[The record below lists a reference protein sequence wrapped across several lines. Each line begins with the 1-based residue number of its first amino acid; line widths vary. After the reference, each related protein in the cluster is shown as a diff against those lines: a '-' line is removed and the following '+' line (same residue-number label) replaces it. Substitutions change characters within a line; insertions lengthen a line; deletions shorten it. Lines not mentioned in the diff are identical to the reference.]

1 MHRRVGIPQSKFA
14 IPQSLALSPLSLA
27 KLTCYAMW
35 TVEVYIRRR
44 DASMT
49 QQSLITDEIRSWIGK
64 ETPPWTIEVTT
75 LDVKRF
81 AVATDDLN
89 PLYLD
94 EGKASRSR
102 YGGLIAP
109 PLFYMAPL
117 TNPVPENELRAD
129 GLPYEGKFPI
139 PPTPLPRLMD
149 GGTEIEFFVPIRVG
163 DTLTGRCK
171 ITDIYQKDGRT
182 GPLIFVMRETS
193 FTNQKGELVL
203 VEKGAAILR

>member
-1 MHRRVGIPQSKFA
+1 LESIIVAQA
-14 IPQSLALSPLSLA
+14 
-27 KLTCYAMW
+27 
-35 TVEVYIRRR
+35 
-44 DASMT
+44 
-49 QQSLITDEIRSWIGK
+49 SLITDEIRSWIGR
-64 ETPPWTIEVTT
+64 ETSPWTIEATK
-75 LDVKRF
+75 LDIKRF

-94 EGKASRSR
+94 EEYAQQSR

-117 TNPVPENELRAD
+117 TNPVPENELRPD

-149 GGTEIEFFVPIRVG
+149 GGTEIEFFAPIHAG

-171 ITDIYQKDGRT
+171 IIDIYQKEGRS
-182 GPLIFVMRETS
+182 GPLIFVVRES
-193 FTNQKGELVL
+193 RYTNQNGELVV

>member
-1 MHRRVGIPQSKFA
+1 MAVAQG
-14 IPQSLALSPLSLA
+14 
-27 KLTCYAMW
+27 
-35 TVEVYIRRR
+35 
-44 DASMT
+44 
-49 QQSLITDEIRSWIGK
+49 SLITDEIKSWIGR
-64 ETPPWTIEVTT
+64 ETPPWTIEVTQR
-75 LDVKRF
+75 DVRRF

-94 EGKASRSR
+94 EDYAKQSR

-117 TNPVPENELRAD
+117 TDPVPEEKLRPD

-163 DTLTGRCK
+163 DTLTGRSK
-171 ITDIYQKDGRT
+171 ITNIYQKEGRT
-182 GPLIFVMRETS
+182 GSLIFVVRETTY
-193 FTNQKGELVL
+193 TNQRGEVVL
-203 VEKGAAILR
+203 IEKGASILR

>member
-1 MHRRVGIPQSKFA
+1 M
-14 IPQSLALSPLSLA
+14 
-27 KLTCYAMW
+27 
-35 TVEVYIRRR
+35 
-44 DASMT
+44 
-49 QQSLITDEIRSWIGK
+49 RS
-64 ETPPWTIEVTT
+64 
-75 LDVKRF
+75 
-81 AVATDDLN
+81 
-89 PLYLD
+89 
-94 EGKASRSR
+94 KASHSR

-117 TNPVPENELRAD
+117 TNPVPESELRAD

-182 GPLIFVMRETS
+182 GPLIFVIRETS

>member
-1 MHRRVGIPQSKFA
+1 M
-14 IPQSLALSPLSLA
+14 
-27 KLTCYAMW
+27 
-35 TVEVYIRRR
+35 E
-44 DASMT
+44 
-49 QQSLITDEIRSWIGK
+49 QQSLITDEIRSWIGR
-64 ETPPWTIEVTT
+64 ETLPWTIEVTT

-94 EGKASRSR
+94 KDAALSSR
-102 YGGLIAP
+102 YRGLIAP

-117 TNPVPENELRAD
+117 TNPVPETELRPD

-182 GPLIFVMRETS
+182 GPLIFVARETS
-193 FTNQKGELVL
+193 FTNQQGELVL